1 MKELIGVCKE
11 CLGCNKLENPLFTG
25 VKECEYA
32 TVEQLQIEQMMIG
45 GIPNVNKQQSKT
57 ELEEKGS

>member
-1 MKELIGVCKE
+1 MTELCKK
-11 CLGCNKLENPLFTG
+11 CLGCNKLENSLFTG

-45 GIPNVNKQQSKT
+45 GLNEQIQK
-57 ELEEKGS
+57 

>member
-32 TVEQLQIEQMMIG
+32 TVSDKVEQIQTEQMMIG
-45 GIPNVNKQQSKT
+45 GRQDANKQ
-57 ELEEKGS
+57 

>member
-11 CLGCNKLENPLFTG
+11 CLGCNKLKNPLFTG

-32 TVEQLQIEQMMIG
+32 TVEQLQTEQMMIG
-45 GIPNVNKQQSKT
+45 GLNEQIQK
-57 ELEEKGS
+57 